1 MWLTLMLLAI
11 FAACG
16 IFLSR
21 EGMWGSAVMLINVV
35 FAAML
40 ASNYFEKLAKLLEA
54 PPGADPNQRLG
65 GFTYFLDF
73 LTLWFLFA
81 FILGILRLATG
92 YLSSYRV
99 RFRKPVEI
107 GGRIFFSLW
116 IGWVMVGFTIMT
128 LHTAPL
134 PRDSF
139 GGAFQKTPMSGNFL
153 GMAPGRQWLAF
164 MQSRSRGALS
174 RSDEKAKSSY
184 DEDRG
189 MRVFDPHSE
198 FIVKYRQ
205 RRATYE
211 KARGPGYLDLRVRR
225 D

>member
-11 FAACG
+11 FLACG
-16 IFLSR
+16 IFLYR

-35 FAAML
+35 FAVML
-40 ASNYFEKLAKLLEA
+40 ASNYFEPLAAWLDRTM
-54 PPGADPNQRLG
+54 PDY
-65 GFTYFLDF
+65 TYLWDF
-73 LTLWFLFA
+73 LALWLLFA
-81 FILGILRLATG
+81 LSLGILRLATDMI
-92 YLSSYRV
+92 SRYRV
-99 RFRKPVEI
+99 RFKKPVEI
-107 GGRIFFSLW
+107 GGRLFFSLW

-139 GGAFQKTPMSGNFL
+139 GGAFQKTPTSGNFL

-174 RSDEKAKSSY
+174 RSDEQANSPYDADKA
-184 DEDRG
+184 
-189 MRVFDPHSE
+189 MRVFDPRSD
-198 FIVKYRQ
+198 FIIKYGA
-205 RRATYE
+205 RRENFAKT
-211 KARGPGYLDLRVRR
+211 RGGRAVELRVDR